1 MNKILVKS
9 IITMLSCVMVV
20 GLQGCGSK
28 DEASE
33 AEVNSKIAWSFK
45 VQGTISSSPVSY
57 ENDII
62 FGSNNKN
69 LYSVDST
76 THEEKWTFASD
87 SSIDTT
93 PIVDGDSI
101 IFTNQT
107 SCYAVDAKSGQEL
120 WKYASGASETKKV
133 DQWDIHAPSPILYK
147 DLVIFPS
154 QSGTIYAIN
163 KGDGSLAWEYAA
175 PGVSE
180 IRSTP
185 SIQENKMSFGD
196 IKGNCYVIDLDTQS
210 TIMQKS
216 LGTNIVTSSLIY
228 KDYVYFAGRDT
239 KIVAYNLNDG
249 SEKWSHT
256 DSMGSWYT
264 ADIIAKDDVIYVGGS
279 DNLKLQAFNYESG
292 DNVVNYLSKSNIFS
306 KPVIVDNIVYLTSGN
321 AYSRKSGNV
330 LAFDINDSSNKVLE
344 CTFKEAIFSSPLVLN
359 DIVYFGC
366 LDGNLYA
373 VNPKAE

>member
-1 MNKILVKS
+1 MNKLLVKS

-28 DEASE
+28 EEGSE
-33 AEVNSKIAWSFK
+33 AEKNSKIAWSFK
-45 VQGTISSSPVSY
+45 VKGTIASSPVSY

-62 FGSNNKN
+62 FGSTNKN

-76 THEEKWTFASD
+76 SHEENWSFASD

-93 PIVDGDSI
+93 PIVDGNSI
-101 IFTNQT
+101 IFTTQT
-107 SCYAVDAKSGQEL
+107 SCYAVDAQSGQEL
-120 WKYASGASETKKV
+120 WKYSSGASDVKKI
-133 DQWDIHAPSPILYK
+133 DQWDLHAPSALLYK

-154 QSGTIYAIN
+154 LGGTIYAIN
-163 KGDGSLAWEYAA
+163 KADGSLAWEYAA

-210 TIMQKS
+210 TIMQKNI
-216 LGTNIVTSSLIY
+216 GTNIVTSSLIY

-239 KIVAYNLNDG
+239 KIVAYSLSDG

-256 DSMGSWYT
+256 DSMASWYT
-264 ADIIAKDDVIYVGGS
+264 ADIIVKDDVIYVGGS

-292 DNVVNYLSKSNIFS
+292 ANVVNFQSKSNIFS
-306 KPVIVDNIVYLTSGN
+306 KPTIVDNVVYLTSGN

-330 LAFDINDSSNKVLE
+330 LAYDINDSSNKVLE
-344 CTFKEAIFSSPLVLN
+344 CSFKEAIFSSPLVV
-359 DIVYFGC
+359 DGIVYFGC